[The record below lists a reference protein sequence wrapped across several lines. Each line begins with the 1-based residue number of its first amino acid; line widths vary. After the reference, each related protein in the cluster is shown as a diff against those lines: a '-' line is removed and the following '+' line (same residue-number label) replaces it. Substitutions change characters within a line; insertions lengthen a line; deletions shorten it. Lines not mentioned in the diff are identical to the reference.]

1 VLIMLLVLVGVA
13 VILAKSVIRILPGEI
28 VVDIR
33 NSSYIP
39 FFQVLSNDY

>member
-1 VLIMLLVLVGVA
+1 MLLAIVGVA
-13 VILAKSVIRILPGEI
+13 VILAKSVIRILPEQI

-39 FFQVLSNDY
+39 FLEFE